1 MKFSDYCRNNALN
14 ANNANNALNEA
25 SQENNSAKKYADIV
39 LEDAKDIIDVLNKIE
54 DDETVYYFCR
64 NMIYHLSRTS
74 SLLRDYVKEYGDNT
88 DSKFIKAVKRNIGRI
103 SKELSALDDVKDDI
117 N

>member
-1 MKFSDYCRNNALN
+1 MKFSDYCH
-14 ANNANNALNEA
+14 NNALNEA
-25 SQENNSAKKYADIV
+25 SQENNTAKKYADIV
-39 LEDAKDIIDVLNKIE
+39 LEDAKDIIDVLNKIK

-74 SLLRDYVKEYGDNT
+74 SLLRDYVMKYGNNT
-88 DSKFIKAVKRNIGRI
+88 DNEFMNAVNKKIGRI
-103 SKELSALDDVKDDI
+103 SKELGALDGIMDDI

>member
-1 MKFSDYCRNNALN
+1 MKFSDY
-14 ANNANNALNEA
+14 LNEA
-25 SQENNSAKKYADIV
+25 SQENNSAKKFADIV
-39 LEDAKDIIDVLNKIE
+39 LEDAKNIIDVLNKIE

-74 SLLRDYVKEYGDNT
+74 SLLRDYVMKYGNNT
-88 DSKFIKAVKRNIGRI
+88 DNEFMNAVNKKIGRI
-103 SKELSALDDVKDDI
+103 SKELGALDGIMDGI

>member
-1 MKFSDYCRNNALN
+1 M
-14 ANNANNALNEA
+14 
-25 SQENNSAKKYADIV
+25 V
-39 LEDAKDIIDVLNKIE
+39 
-54 DDETVYYFCR
+54 
-64 NMIYHLSRTS
+64 YHLSRTS

-103 SKELSALDDVKDDI
+103 SKELGALDDINDDI